1 MSKPA
6 RSREAA
12 WHTSALL
19 GTNAVANK
27 PLSRAIYLVAAKR
40 TPFGSFGGSFKTM
53 TATDLQVVAAK
64 AALEAGKVD
73 PAAVDHV
80 VIGNVAQTSADA
92 IYMARHVGL
101 RSGVPVPVPALT
113 VNRLCGSGFQAVV
126 NGAQEI
132 LLGDAEIVLT
142 GGTESMSQ
150 APHAA
155 RGLRW
160 GTRLGKNPELED
172 TLWASLTDSY
182 AGCAMGVTAENLA
195 EQHGIDR
202 EACDAYALRSQQAW
216 AAAKAEGRFDAEMA
230 PVTVKGRRGDTVVDT
245 DEHPRANSTLEGLA
259 KLRPSFSKTGV
270 VTAGN
275 ASGICDGA
283 GAILLA
289 SEEAVKQHGLEPL
302 ARLVQWHVAG
312 VEPTIMGIGPV
323 PAIRGALERAGLGL
337 DQMDL
342 IEINEA
348 FAPQYLACEKQLELD
363 RSKVNVDGGAI
374 SLGHPLGASGARITA
389 HLAHELR
396 RRGGTYAVGSACIG
410 GGQGIALV
418 LERA

>member
-1 MSKPA
+1 MA
-6 RSREAA
+6 
-12 WHTSALL
+12 
-19 GTNAVANK
+19 K
-27 PLSRAIYLVAAKR
+27 PLSRAVYLVAAKR
-40 TPFGSFGGSFKTM
+40 TPFGAFGGSFKDL
-53 TATDLQVVAAK
+53 TAIDLQVVAAK
-64 AALEAGKVD
+64 AALEAGGID
-73 PAAVDHV
+73 PGAVDHV
-80 VIGNVAQTSADA
+80 VVGNVAQTSADA

-101 RSGVPVPVPALT
+101 RAGVPIPVPALT

-132 LLGDAEIVLT
+132 LLGDAQIVLT

-160 GTRLGKNPELED
+160 GTRLGASPALED
-172 TLWASLTDSY
+172 TLWSSLTDSY
-182 AGCAMGVTAENLA
+182 AGCAMGITAENLA
-195 EQHGIDR
+195 EQYGITR
-202 EACDAYALRSQQAW
+202 EQADEYALRSQQAW
-216 AAAKAEGRFDAEMA
+216 VAAKDAGRFDAEIA
-230 PVTVKGRRGDTVVDT
+230 PVTIAGRKGATVVDT
-245 DEHPRANSTLEGLA
+245 DEHPRRDSSMAGLA

-283 GAILLA
+283 AAVVLA
-289 SEEAVKQHGLEPL
+289 SEDAVAQHGLKPL

-312 VEPTIMGIGPV
+312 VEPKVMGIGPV

-337 DQMDL
+337 ADMDL

-348 FAPQYLACEKQLELD
+348 FAPQYLACEKELELD
-363 RSKVNVDGGAI
+363 RAKVNVDGGAI
-374 SLGHPLGASGARITA
+374 SLGHPLGASGSRITA

-396 RRGGTYAVGSACIG
+396 RRGAKYGVGSACIG

-418 LERA
+418 LESVA